1 MKLEPNNSPELLDT
15 LSMKVRFYPT
25 QAQQQQIAV
34 EIGCARAVWNW
45 GRKLCKNQLLI
56 NGKIV
61 SYCILAKLITQM
73 KKDADYKWLNNAS
86 IKTIQNTLRDLDTAY
101 TNYFRNP
108 EEVGKPNYKEKKYG
122 GSVRYNDVKVDGD
135 KITIPKLNKLSRSTK
150 QKIKVVWSR
159 PLPPNSQVLSITC
172 EKTPAGEYY
181 LAINYR
187 CPKQPT
193 LEPVAS
199 VIGLDVGIKT
209 YVTASND
216 TIFPEKPKRTKKAN
230 KKAARL
236 DRKHSK
242 CEKGSNRKEVARKRR
257 AKAYKKQKNIRQDFI
272 HKLTNQIVRE
282 NQIICVEDLNVEG
295 LKRDKKLATQISDCA
310 WGEFFRQLEYKS
322 LKYGRTFQ
330 KINRYFP
337 SSKNCSTP
345 NCHYKKTNLKLSD
358 RIWTCPDCGHTHDRD
373 KNAAINIL
381 NEGLRLLI
389 PGGTGEFTDVDT
401 VGYRNS
407 DIPVVV
413 VESSISVHHCQQ
425 QHDVAAA

>member
-1 MKLEPNNSPELLDT
+1 VKFNSNQSPDLLDT
-15 LSMKVRFYPT
+15 LSIEVRFYPT
-25 QAQQQQIAV
+25 VAQQQQIAV
-34 EIGCARAVWNW
+34 EFGAARAVWNW

-56 NGKIV
+56 DGKTV
-61 SYCILAKLITQM
+61 SFVKLSRLITLM
-73 KKDADYKWLNNAS
+73 KKDDDFKWLNNAS
-86 IKTIQNTLRDLDTAY
+86 DRVIKNSLKDLETAY
-101 TNYFRNP
+101 TNHYRNP
-108 EEVGKPNYKEKKYG
+108 DEVGKPKFKEKTHCD
-122 GSVRYNDVKVDGD
+122 SVRYQDVKIVDG
-135 KITIPKLNKLSRSTK
+135 KITIPKLNALSRSTK
-150 QKIKVVWSR
+150 QKIKVKWSKY
-159 PLPPNSQVLSITC
+159 LPNDAHVLSITC
-172 EKTPAGEYY
+172 RKTSSGEYY

-216 TIFPEKPKRTKKAN
+216 TIFPEKPKRTKQAN

-242 CEKGSNRKEVARKRR
+242 CKKGSNRKEVARKRR
-257 AKAYKKQKNIRQDFI
+257 AKAHRKQKNIRKDFI
-272 HKLTNQIVRE
+272 HKLTNKIVRE

-295 LKRDKKLATQISDCA
+295 LKRDKKLATHISDCA

-322 LKYGRTFQ
+322 LKYGRTVV
-330 KINRYFP
+330 KINRFFP

-345 NCHYKKTNLKLSD
+345 SCHYKKTDLKLSD

-381 NEGLRLLI
+381 NEGLRILI
-389 PGGTGEFTDVDT
+389 PGGTGKFTDVDMIS
-401 VGYRNS
+401 YRNS

-413 VESSISVHHCQQ
+413 DESSISVHHCQQ

>member
-1 MKLEPNNSPELLDT
+1 MKLEPQNSPDLLDT
-15 LSMKVRFYPT
+15 LSMTVRFYPT
-25 QAQQQQIAV
+25 QAQQHQIDV

-56 NGKIV
+56 DNKIV
-61 SYCILAKLITQM
+61 SHAKLSRLLTLR
-73 KKDADYKWLNNAS
+73 KKDDEFKWLNNAS
-86 IKTIQNTLRDLDTAY
+86 DNVIRKSLKDLETAY

-108 EEVGKPNYKEKKYG
+108 KEVGTPKYKDKEHG
-122 GSVRYNDVKVDGD
+122 GSVRYQDVKIVDG
-135 KITIPKLNKLSRSTK
+135 KITIPKLNALSRSTK
-150 QKIKVVWSR
+150 QKIKVKWSQY
-159 PLPPNSQVLSITC
+159 LPNEAQVLSITC
-172 EKTPAGEYY
+172 SKTSSGEYY

-193 LEPVAS
+193 LEPVSS

-216 TIFPEKPKRTKKAN
+216 TILPEKPKRTKKAN

-242 CEKGSNRKEVARKRR
+242 CKKGSNRKEVARKRR

-272 HKLTNQIVRE
+272 HKLTNKIVRE

-295 LKRDKKLATQISDCA
+295 LKRNKKLASQISDMA
-310 WGEFFRQLEYKS
+310 WSEFFRQLDYKS
-322 LKYGRTFQ
+322 LKYGRTVV
-330 KINRYFP
+330 KIGRFFP

-345 NCHYKKTNLKLSD
+345 KCHYKKPDLKLSD

-381 NEGLRLLI
+381 NEGLRILI

-425 QHDVAAA
+425 